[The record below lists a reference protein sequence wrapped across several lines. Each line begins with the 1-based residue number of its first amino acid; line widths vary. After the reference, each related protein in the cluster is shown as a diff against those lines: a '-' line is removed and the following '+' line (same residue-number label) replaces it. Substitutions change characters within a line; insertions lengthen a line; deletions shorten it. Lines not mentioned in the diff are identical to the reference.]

1 MTWRW
6 PWVGPLETRAA
17 EPEPSDYTSM
27 LLAASFA
34 RAAGTGNDPSVLGA
48 LETASGF
55 WSRAFAAARVT
66 GASSVKAAAVTPWML
81 STVARSL
88 IRSGES
94 LWLIVIEGGAVR
106 LDPCAYWDVR
116 GQSPNPSE
124 WRIRA
129 DRVAPDT
136 SRTDVYSYDRFCL
149 FRYATDPNQP
159 WRGRSPLATA
169 RSLSKLA
176 SYGEARLADELT
188 SPVGSVLPWPTNPVT
203 TGPGTADD
211 DGDDDVTLL
220 RTEIAALRGSVG
232 VVETTRGGHGLGT
245 EHAPRD
251 DWALKRIGANPPA
264 GIVNLHSA
272 AAIAVLN
279 ACGVPASLAASD
291 VTAAALRDSWRLFL
305 FGSVMPVAAMVQEE
319 LREKLDAPGLT
330 LDFSDTRAADIGQRA
345 RAFASLVKGGMKTE
359 DAKRVAG
366 VE

>member
-1 MTWRW
+1 M
-6 PWVGPLETRAA
+6 
-17 EPEPSDYTSM
+17 M
-27 LLAASFA
+27 LATAYG
-34 RAAGTGNDPSVLGA
+34 RAAGTGSDPSVLGA
-48 LETASGF
+48 LETAAGF
-55 WSRAFAAARVT
+55 WSRTFASARVT
-66 GASSVKAAAVTPWML
+66 GAPDVKAAAVTPWML

-94 LWLIVIEGGAVR
+94 LWLIEVEGGAVR

-116 GQSPNPSE
+116 GQSPNPST

-136 SRTDVYSYDRFCL
+136 SRTDVYSFNRYCL

-188 SPVGSVLPWPTNPVT
+188 SPVGSVLPWPSD
-203 TGPGTADD
+203 PGTADD
-211 DGDDDVTLL
+211 EGDDDVAQL

-264 GIVNLHSA
+264 AVVGLHSA

-279 ACGVPASLAASD
+279 ACGVPAALCATDA
-291 VTAAALRDSWRLFL
+291 TAAALRDAWRLFL
-305 FGSVMPVAAMVQEE
+305 FGSVMPCARLVETE
-319 LREKLDAPGLT
+319 LRQKLDAPGLS
-330 LDFSDTRAADIGQRA
+330 LDFSETRAADVGQRA
-345 RAFASLVKGGMKTE
+345 RAFASLVKGGMKTD

-366 VE
+366 VQ

>member
-6 PWVGPLETRAA
+6 PWVTGPLETRAA
-17 EPEPSDYTSM
+17 EPEPTDYTSM
-27 LLAASFA
+27 MLATAYG
-34 RAAGTGNDPSVLGA
+34 RAAGTGSDPSVLGA

-66 GASSVKAAAVTPWML
+66 GAPDVIAKAVTPWVL

-94 LWLIVIEGGAVR
+94 LWLIEVEGGAVR
-106 LDPCAYWDVR
+106 LEPCAYWDVR
-116 GQSPNPSE
+116 GQSPNPAT

-129 DRVAPDT
+129 DRVGPDT
-136 SRTDVYSYDRFCL
+136 SRTDVYPYDRFCL
-149 FRYATDPNQP
+149 FTYAVDPNQP

-188 SPVGSVLPWPTNPVT
+188 SPVGSVLPWPSD
-203 TGPGTADD
+203 PGTPDD
-211 DGDDDVTLL
+211 ESGDDDVAQL

-232 VVETTRGGHGLGT
+232 VVETTKSGHGLGP
-245 EHAPRD
+245 EHAPKD
-251 DWALKRIGANPPA
+251 DWTLKRIGANPPA
-264 GIVNLHSA
+264 AIVGLHSA

-279 ACGVPASLAASD
+279 ACGVPAALSAAD
-291 VTAAALRDSWRLFL
+291 ATAAALRDAWRLFL
-305 FGSVMPVAAMVQEE
+305 FRSVMPVARMVQEE
-319 LREKLDAPGLT
+319 LRQKLDAPGLS
-330 LDFSDTRAADIGQRA
+330 LDFSETRAADVGQRA

-359 DAKRVAG
+359 DARRVAG
-366 VE
+366 VQ